1 LTDVQAQ
8 HLAFASV
15 GYLKAIVQFLKDG
28 GGSRGSYLVLTEG
41 CVEVHPDIKDPD
53 TGDCL
58 KFPPEN
64 EELRKTV
71 TRIQADENSQDLFVS
86 QTVAV
91 RPAPKDRK
99 AFEPAWADY
108 REGNI
113 YK

>member
-1 LTDVQAQ
+1 LQA
-8 HLAFASV
+8 
-15 GYLKAIVQFLKDG
+15 
-28 GGSRGSYLVLTEG
+28 GSYLVLKDG
-41 CVEVHPDIKDPD
+41 GVEVHPDIKDPD

-58 KFPPEN
+58 KFLPEN

-71 TRIQADENSQDLFVS
+71 TRIQADSNSDELFTS
-86 QTVAV
+86 KTVPV
-91 RPAPKDRK
+91 RQAPKDRK